1 MTALLAG
8 LARFLPSERIVT
20 DALRRLAYGTDA
32 SFYRLVPEV
41 VVIVDSE
48 AEVRALLALAHEL
61 GKPVTVR
68 AAGTSLSG
76 QAVTDGILAV
86 LGDAWRSAEIA
97 EDGRLIHLGPAVVG
111 ADANRLL
118 APLGRKIGPDP
129 ASIATCKIGG
139 IAANNASG
147 MCCGTAQNTYK
158 TLAGLRLILADGT
171 VLDSA
176 DPASRAAFQTSHGKL
191 LDGLAALA
199 IEVRDKPELAG
210 RIQKKFQIK
219 NTTGYSLNALIDFD
233 DPIDILTHLMVG
245 SEGTLGF
252 LARVS
257 YHTVE
262 EHAHKSSALVI
273 FQDMESAC
281 QAVIALKA
289 TLVSA
294 VELMDRAALRSV
306 ENQPGLPFPLAGLPG
321 GATALLIETRAGSAG
336 TLESQI
342 AAIETLLAGYATLLP
357 VQFQR
362 DAKACDALWKI
373 RKGTFPA
380 VGAIRP
386 LGTTVIIED
395 VAFPIASLAAAT
407 LDLQAL
413 FAKHGY
419 HEAIIFGHALE
430 GNLHFVFTQDFSTA
444 AEVER
449 YARFMDD
456 VCHLVVD
463 KYDGSL
469 KAEHGTGRNMAP
481 FVELEWGKDATELMW
496 RIKALLDPAGIL
508 NPGVVLDRDPDAHVK
523 HLKPMPAVHGL
534 VDRCI
539 ECGFCEPQC
548 PSAGLTFS
556 PRQRIVASRHLSQL
570 QAQRQAAGENVD
582 ALLPTYQYQGMDTC
596 AGCGLCATVCPVGI
610 ETGALIREQRA
621 GSVGSVARFLGK
633 QAAEHY
639 AATTA
644 LARWSLGAG
653 KLGAAILGHGTL
665 GKLSGGAWKP
675 SLAPAR
681 SKTGN
686 DSAPQPR
693 AVTHLSKRA
702 ETVVYFSGCA
712 GRMFGEADGT
722 DDLPTVVTRLLGKA
736 GLEVRLPKEV
746 NGLCCGQPFQ
756 SKGLFDTATAKAR
769 ELEAA
774 LLDASEGGRLPILF
788 DASPCTLRMRQ
799 HLENRLAVQDFGE
812 FAHDHLLPRL
822 KLEPLSEPV
831 ALHVNCSARRLGEAD
846 KLMALARACSP
857 RVIAPAEVKCCGFG
871 GDRGFAV
878 PELND
883 HALRDLRLSAD
894 CRQGY
899 SSNRTCELGL
909 SGHSGI
915 PYRSIAYLLDA
926 CAR

>member
-1 MTALLAG
+1 MTPLLHG
-8 LARFLPSERIVT
+8 LARFIPAERMVT
-20 DALRRLAYGTDA
+20 DPLRRLAYGTDA
-32 SFYRLVPEV
+32 SFYRLIPEV

-48 AEVRALLALAHEL
+48 AEIQALLALARDL
-61 GKPVTVR
+61 GKPVTFR

-86 LGDAWRSAEIA
+86 LGDAWRQVKVSP
-97 EDGRLIHLGPAVVG
+97 DGRLIHLGPAVVG
-111 ADANRLL
+111 AEANRKL
-118 APLGRKIGPDP
+118 APFGRKIGPDP

-139 IAANNASG
+139 IVANNASG
-147 MCCGTAQNTYK
+147 MCCGTAQNSYK

-171 VLDSA
+171 VLDSS
-176 DPASRAAFQTSHGKL
+176 DPYSRAAFTASHASL
-191 LDGLAALA
+191 LAALGA
-199 IEVRDKPELAG
+199 MADRVQADPLLSA
-210 RIQKKFQIK
+210 RIRKKFQIK
-219 NTTGYSLNALIDFD
+219 NTTGYSLNALLDFT

-252 LARVS
+252 MARVS

-273 FQDMESAC
+273 FRDMESAC
-281 QAVIALKA
+281 QAVIALKEA
-289 TLVSA
+289 PVAA

-306 ENQPGLPFPLAGLPG
+306 ENQPGLPFPLAGLAG
-321 GATALLIETRAGSAG
+321 GATALLIETRASDPGA
-336 TLESQI
+336 LDDQI
-342 AAIETLLAGYATLLP
+342 AAIETLLAEHATLLP
-357 VQFQR
+357 VAFQR
-362 DAKACDALWKI
+362 DPKACDTLWKI

-413 FAKHGY
+413 FERHGY

-430 GNLHFVFTQDFSTA
+430 GNLHFVFTQDFSTP

-449 YARFMDD
+449 YARFMDE

-481 FVELEWGKDATELMW
+481 FVELEWGKEATALMW
-496 RIKALLDPAGIL
+496 EVKQLLDPRGIL
-508 NPGVVLDRDPDAHVK
+508 NPGVVLNGDPEAHLR
-523 HLKPMPAVHGL
+523 HLKPMPAVHSL

-556 PRQRIVASRHLSQL
+556 PRQRIVASRHIH
-570 QAQRQAAGENVD
+570 ARQEAGEAVPELES
-582 ALLPTYQYQGMDTC
+582 AYRYQGMDTC
-596 AGCGLCATVCPVGI
+596 AGCGLCSTVCPVGI

-621 GSVGSVARFLGK
+621 GSIGSVARFLGR

-653 KLGAAILGHGTL
+653 KLAAAALGHAAL
-665 GKLSGGAWKP
+665 GKLSGGAWRP

-681 SKTGN
+681 HP
-686 DSAPQPR
+686 APAPAGSLPEQ
-693 AVTHLSKRA
+693 
-702 ETVVYFSGCA
+702 VVYFSGCA
-712 GRMFGEADGT
+712 GRMFGETEG
-722 DDLPTVVTRLLGKA
+722 DDLPTVIRRLLDKA
-736 GLEVRLPKEV
+736 GLGVRLPREQ
-746 NGLCCGQPFQ
+746 NGLCCGQPFH

-769 ELEAA
+769 ELAEALA
-774 LLDASEGGRLPILF
+774 DASEGGRLPILF

-799 HLENRLAVQDFGE
+799 YLAAQPDAALPIQDFGE
-812 FAHDHLLPRL
+812 FAHDHLLARL
-822 KLEPLSEPV
+822 KLQPRAEPV

-846 KLMALARACSP
+846 KLLALAQACS
-857 RVIAPAEVKCCGFG
+857 RHVIVPPEVKCCGFG

-883 HALRDLRLSAD
+883 HALRDLQLPES
-894 CRQGY
+894 CREGY

-909 SGHSGI
+909 SDHSGI
-915 PYRSIAYLLDA
+915 PYRSIAYLLDG
-926 CAR
+926 CAK